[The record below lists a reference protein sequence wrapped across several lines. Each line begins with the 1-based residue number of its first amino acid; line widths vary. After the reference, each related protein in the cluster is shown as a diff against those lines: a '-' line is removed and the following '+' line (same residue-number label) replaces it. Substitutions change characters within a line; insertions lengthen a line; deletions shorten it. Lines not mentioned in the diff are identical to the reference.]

1 MNNFIGKRGSQLL
14 VGGMLLVFAGLSHAQ
29 FVWIN
34 EKGVRQFSD
43 RPPPANTPAKNILKA
58 PGLMQASAAQ
68 AGAQADAPAP
78 AGGAAPAK
86 PAQQSLADRETDYK
100 KRQADKAETDKKSAE
115 DAEMKAAKKAN
126 CDSSRAFKQQL
137 DSGQRLSTMDKNG
150 ERGYMDD
157 AQRKEKLA
165 QAAKNLENCND

>member
-14 VGGMLLVFAGLSHAQ
+14 VGGLMLVFAGLSHAQ

-58 PGLMQASAAQ
+58 PGLMQGAATEAAPTAPA
-68 AGAQADAPAP
+68 AGAAV
-78 AGGAAPAK
+78 AK
-86 PAQQSLADRETDYK
+86 SGPPTLADRETDYK
-100 KRQADKAETDKKSAE
+100 KRQSEKAEADKKSTE
-115 DAEMKAAKKAN
+115 DNEMKAAKKAN

-137 DSGQRLSTMDKNG
+137 DSGQRLSTTDKNG
-150 ERGYMDD
+150 ERSYMDD
-157 AQRKEKLA
+157 AQRKEKQA
-165 QAAKNLENCND
+165 QAARNLEGCND

>member
-1 MNNFIGKRGSQLL
+1 MNNFIGKRGTQLL
-14 VGGMLLVFAGLSHAQ
+14 VGGMLLVVAGLSHAQ

-43 RPPPANTPAKNILKA
+43 RPPPANTPAKNILKS
-58 PGLMQASAAQ
+58 PGMMQASAAQ
-68 AGAQADAPAP
+68 ADTPA
-78 AGGAAPAK
+78 AAASGAAPAK
-86 PAQQSLADRETDYK
+86 QQSLADRETDYK
-100 KRQADKAETDKKSAE
+100 KRQAEKAETDKKSAE

-150 ERGYMDD
+150 ERGFMDD